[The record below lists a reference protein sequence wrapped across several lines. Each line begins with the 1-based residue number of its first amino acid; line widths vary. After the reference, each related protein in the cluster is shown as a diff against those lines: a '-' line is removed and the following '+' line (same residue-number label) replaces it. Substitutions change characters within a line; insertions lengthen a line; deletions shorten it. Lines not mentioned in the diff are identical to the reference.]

1 MTIFDNVC
9 YQDSEVLSANL
20 PDVINSFLVSV
31 SDSVPT
37 IRHDLLSS
45 IRSELHVCPTEFIVS
60 EFEVYMT
67 LVRLKV
73 NKASLNDYISNKLL
87 KSLADVLAAP
97 ICALVNTSI
106 RQGTVPTQ
114 WKMSRISPIPKCL
127 PVRNVETDIRPIA
140 VTCPISKVAEFFY
153 L

>member
-67 LVRLKV
+67 LVKLKV

-87 KSLADVLAAP
+87 KSLADYLLRQTVLW
-97 ICALVNTSI
+97 SI
-106 RQGTVPTQ
+106 P
-114 WKMSRISPIPKCL
+114 L
-127 PVRNVETDIRPIA
+127 
-140 VTCPISKVAEFFY
+140 
-153 L
+153 